1 MFEFIIGGVFGV
13 YFAQSCILPNLQEAV
28 TNWILN
34 RNGPIT
40 IPPSDNNEPA
50 KEEKEITF
58 TGKMPKVPIEI
69 EMTRLETDLE
79 QNVLFDISEH
89 QPNKTVV

>member
-1 MFEFIIGGVFGV
+1 
-13 YFAQSCILPNLQEAV
+13 V

-50 KEEKEITF
+50 KEETKEEKEGTF
-58 TGKMPKVPIEI
+58 TGEMPKVPIEI
-69 EMTRLETDLE
+69 EMTRLGTAPSA
-79 QNVLFDISEH
+79 QSN
-89 QPNKTVV
+89 

>member
-50 KEEKEITF
+50 KEETKEEKEGTF
-58 TGKMPKVPIEI
+58 TGEMPKVPIEI
-69 EMTRLETDLE
+69 EMTRLGTAPSA
-79 QNVLFDISEH
+79 QSN
-89 QPNKTVV
+89 

>member
-50 KEEKEITF
+50 KEETKEGKEGTF
-58 TGKMPKVPIEI
+58 TGEMPKVPIEI

-79 QNVLFDISEH
+79 KNVPRSA
-89 QPNKTVV
+89 KT